1 MEVETN
7 TSGSW
12 REEYIMSYETNGD
25 DQWDLTK
32 KEKIVRC
39 DRCLYF
45 KRKENAQLG
54 VCRRN
59 RYHIVKKVDDYC
71 SSGLEK

>member
-32 KEKIVRC
+32 KEKLVRC
-39 DRCLYF
+39 GSCRYF
-45 KRKENAQLG
+45 DPVFSTHLG
-54 VCRRN
+54 SCNNCVGGP
-59 RYHIVKKVDDYC
+59 VKKDTDYC